1 MKTMEQIHAVILAAG
16 RSERL
21 GNVDKLWVLLN
32 GKPLIQWS
40 IEAFIASSEISCI
53 TLVTREETVDRL
65 AGIVE
70 LLGNT
75 KPVSIVIGG
84 ATRMHSVHNA
94 VCEVDAPYIAVHD
107 GARPLITSELI
118 DAVCKAARG
127 NDCACLSLP
136 VVDTIVRST
145 NHSEV
150 DRIPRN
156 DLYAVQTPQLIR
168 TELWRQG
175 KVVAETHG
183 LDVTDDTHMA
193 TIQGKPVI
201 HVPGDRSNIKV
212 TYANDI
218 LFAEQLMKQSQPIE
232 YRTGFGYDIHR
243 TANDR
248 ECFLGGVHFEDSK
261 VGLLGHS
268 DADVLLHAICDALL
282 GAAALGDI
290 GVHFPPSDERHKGRA
305 STEFLIEVN
314 HLLQDAGWV
323 IGNIDATV
331 IAEAPKIM
339 PKAIEMRTHISG
351 VLKIP
356 LDKVSIKA
364 TTNEGLGALGNGDGI
379 AAQAVAMVYR

>member
-1 MKTMEQIHAVILAAG
+1 MILAAG

-40 IEAFIASSEISCI
+40 IQAFITSSEVSAI
-53 TLVTREETVDRL
+53 TLVTRQETVERL
-65 AGIVE
+65 ADIVG
-70 LLGNT
+70 LFGDA
-75 KPVSIVIGG
+75 KPISIVIGG
-84 ATRMHSVHNA
+84 ATRMESVNNA
-94 VCEVDAPYIAVHD
+94 CSEIDAPYIAVHD
-107 GARPLITSELI
+107 GARPMITAELI
-118 DAVCKAARG
+118 DAVCNAARG

-156 DLYAVQTPQLIR
+156 DLYAVQTPQVIR
-168 TELWRQG
+168 TEVWRQG
-175 KVVAETHG
+175 KVVADTRG
-183 LDVTDDTHMA
+183 VDVTDDTHMA
-193 TIQGKPVI
+193 TIQGKSVM
-201 HVPGDRSNIKV
+201 HVPGDRTNIKV
-212 TYANDI
+212 TYAHDI
-218 LFAEQLMKQSQPIE
+218 EFAEELMKQSTSVE

-243 TANDR
+243 TAGDR
-248 ECFLGGVHFEDSK
+248 KCFLGGVHFEDST

-290 GVHFPPSDERHKGRA
+290 GIHFPPSDDRHKGRA

-314 HLLQDAGWV
+314 QLLQDQGWV

-331 IAEAPKIM
+331 IAEAPKVM
-339 PKAIEMRTHISG
+339 PKAIEIRTHISG

-356 LDKVSIKA
+356 IDKVSIKA
-364 TTNEGLGALGNGDGI
+364 TTNEGLGALGQGDGI
-379 AAQAVAMVYR
+379 AAHAVATVYR